1 MSGWFAASPSYR
13 RAPLAF
19 GLCLLAFLFAIEAKT
34 AWYGPAAGFTAVL
47 FRAAKAQPVASP
59 EVVDHGL
66 PAPDPAHP
74 HVTFALLPQIATV
87 MFCKVFSPAHSTKSC
102 PASICIS
109 LLLVFHSPTC
119 SALRRLFN
127 FSFIGL

>member
-34 AWYGPAAGFTAVL
+34 AWYGPAAGFGGSV
-47 FRAAKAQPVASP
+47 RAAKAQPVASP
-59 EVVDHGL
+59 KVVEHGV

-74 HVTFALLPQIATV
+74 HVAFALLPQIVTV
-87 MFCKVFSPAHSTKSC
+87 MFAGFPAR
-102 PASICIS
+102 
-109 LLLVFHSPTC
+109 
-119 SALRRLFN
+119 ALGEVVPGRHLQFLAAG
-127 FSFIGL
+127 FSFANLFRPPPAL